1 MTELSEPP
9 SVMIAPGRDV
19 RPAEA
24 GDPSGRDTHALSEIV
39 QHINQSLDLERVC
52 ALVVRHAARLVRAR
66 GARLGMIEGD
76 TLVIVG
82 SFGEGEH
89 GLGDRI
95 PMAAAP
101 AVRCARGTMTIP
113 LAIGSRTIGVV
124 TVSDDQRAFDAN
136 DAALIRSLAA
146 QAAITI
152 ENAWLHRASARTTR
166 HASILATAARGL
178 ARNVEPDAI
187 YADIAR
193 IARSSLDA
201 DGVTIYLVNEAAD
214 AAEPLYSDGLGAEA
228 SRQRARSFSTTAGAH
243 AARSGTAEFRANL
256 RAHDEEPMVQRLL
269 AEGIASVALL
279 PLLVEGRPRG
289 VLALRYAAPQTFD
302 DAQRQL
308 LLDFSFHAAVAMRN
322 ALLIADIERRS
333 VRITEA
339 ERRRLEQQR
348 TLATALESME
358 QAVFICSSSA
368 VIRYANGAAIREY
381 GYAFGEFVGMHAREL
396 TIRRPA
402 TLTVRE
408 PAHGSGAS
416 GGAWVGEQ
424 IQRRKD
430 GSEFPAWVTI
440 STIQGPDGEGMG
452 VVVTVRNLAEEQRTA
467 EQLRQSEKLV
477 ALGELVAGVAHEVNN
492 PLTGIS
498 AFAQILLE
506 EPLTPEQG
514 DAVRLIKREA
524 DRAVGVVRD
533 LLTFARKAEPR
544 TVHIDL
550 NDLIE
555 RTLRLCAYSLR
566 TTGVTAE
573 LRLDP
578 DLRRVQGDD
587 RQLQQVLLNLI
598 VNAEHA
604 MSATEERT
612 LTIETSNAD
621 GHVAIAV
628 SDTGIGMTPEVQ
640 RRVFEPFFTTKS
652 EGRGTGLGLSISYGI
667 VHMHR
672 GQLSVDSAPGA
683 GATFRITLPALHLET
698 PPTLPHTA
706 SL

>member
-1 MTELSEPP
+1 
-9 SVMIAPGRDV
+9 
-19 RPAEA
+19 
-24 GDPSGRDTHALSEIV
+24 
-39 QHINQSLDLERVC
+39 
-52 ALVVRHAARLVRAR
+52 
-66 GARLGMIEGD
+66 
-76 TLVIVG
+76 
-82 SFGEGEH
+82 
-89 GLGDRI
+89 
-95 PMAAAP
+95 
-101 AVRCARGTMTIP
+101 
-113 LAIGSRTIGVV
+113 
-124 TVSDDQRAFDAN
+124 
-136 DAALIRSLAA
+136 
-146 QAAITI
+146 
-152 ENAWLHRASARTTR
+152 
-166 HASILATAARGL
+166 
-178 ARNVEPDAI
+178 
-187 YADIAR
+187 
-193 IARSSLDA
+193 
-201 DGVTIYLVNEAAD
+201 
-214 AAEPLYSDGLGAEA
+214 
-228 SRQRARSFSTTAGAH
+228 
-243 AARSGTAEFRANL
+243 
-256 RAHDEEPMVQRLL
+256 
-269 AEGIASVALL
+269 
-279 PLLVEGRPRG
+279 
-289 VLALRYAAPQTFD
+289 
-302 DAQRQL
+302 
-308 LLDFSFHAAVAMRN
+308 
-322 ALLIADIERRS
+322 
-333 VRITEA
+333 
-339 ERRRLEQQR
+339 
-348 TLATALESME
+348 
-358 QAVFICSSSA
+358 
-368 VIRYANGAAIREY
+368 
-381 GYAFGEFVGMHAREL
+381 
-396 TIRRPA
+396 
-402 TLTVRE
+402 
-408 PAHGSGAS
+408 
-416 GGAWVGEQ
+416 
-424 IQRRKD
+424 
-430 GSEFPAWVTI
+430 VTI

-544 TVHIDL
+544 TVHVDL
-550 NDLIE
+550 NELIE

-578 DLRRVQGDD
+578 DLWRVQGDD

-628 SDTGIGMTPEVQ
+628 SDTGIGMTPDVQ

-683 GATFRITLPALHLET
+683 GATFRITLPALHPET
-698 PPTLPHTA
+698 SPTLPHTA